1 MWNAVAGENKLQR
14 ASLVQCSKLQ
24 IVTFTLRMEM
34 PWHAMRERSAWCVYV
49 TLARQPHQEWLI
61 STGAFLSERMD
72 VWLEDRPPHIRRT
85 RSLKPTKLVVVCAF
99 IIHRSSYIYSSPCL
113 LLLVLR
119 AHADRYVFRVD
130 GVQRHSSLEGVCVN
144 LFRGEEELSE
154 SCFGIVTETERVKC
168 EAEKWHGVVRQP
180 HLNGSGGKSVS

>member
-34 PWHAMRERSAWCVYV
+34 PWHAIRERSAWCVYV

-119 AHADRYVFRVD
+119 AHADRYSGWMECSAIHSWRGCVWIYFEEKKNCQSRV
-130 GVQRHSSLEGVCVN
+130 LE
-144 LFRGEEELSE
+144 
-154 SCFGIVTETERVKC
+154 
-168 EAEKWHGVVRQP
+168 
-180 HLNGSGGKSVS
+180 